1 MRTFL
6 IVIDIIAII
15 TGIIFVIL
23 PMGTIA
29 FLPVVFAIIL
39 AIIVYLTSRKKN
51 KTVFP
56 RILLALSVTIFFVV
70 IAKDVLVKDKVVIEQ
85 GFIQEKMDSK
95 SQAQKELENL
105 EGMQNN
111 K

>member
-1 MRTFL
+1 
-6 IVIDIIAII
+6 
-15 TGIIFVIL
+15 
-23 PMGTIA
+23 
-29 FLPVVFAIIL
+29 
-39 AIIVYLTSRKKN
+39 
-51 KTVFP
+51 
-56 RILLALSVTIFFVV
+56 
-70 IAKDVLVKDKVVIEQ
+70 VIEQ